1 MAETRKRSVAGSGLC
16 YQQQAQLILN
26 QRKSGFFPVSNSE
39 GKMLRC
45 DKRATKTPLQ
55 NDNNISNLKFMNEL
69 QCDLK
74 TQSIYR
80 QKNNKN
86 ESGRRAREK

>member
-1 MAETRKRSVAGSGLC
+1 
-16 YQQQAQLILN
+16 
-26 QRKSGFFPVSNSE
+26 
-39 GKMLRC
+39 MLRC

-74 TQSIYR
+74 TQSI
-80 QKNNKN
+80 QT
-86 ESGRRAREK
+86 EKQIIKMKVKEE